1 VPQAYSQQVKV
12 GQDVAVTLAELP
24 GQTFHGTIARASGAI
39 DATTR
44 TMQVE
49 VQLPNKDGRLL
60 PGAYVQV
67 AIKGKATG
75 DGTGD
80 AASAQTDAPVAFTVP
95 TNTLLFRKEGPRIAV
110 AENGHVDLRP
120 VTIGRDYGRTVEIVS
135 GLKATDALILNPADS
150 IEQGEAVT
158 IVTPGPA
165 SAPAASAPH
174 AS

>member
-1 VPQAYSQQVKV
+1 
-12 GQDVAVTLAELP
+12 
-24 GQTFHGTIARASGAI
+24 
-39 DATTR
+39 
-44 TMQVE
+44 M
-49 VQLPNKDGRLL
+49 
-60 PGAYVQV
+60 
-67 AIKGKATG
+67 
-75 DGTGD
+75 
-80 AASAQTDAPVAFTVP
+80 P

-158 IVTPGPA
+158 IVTPAPA

>member
-1 VPQAYSQQVKV
+1 
-12 GQDVAVTLAELP
+12 VAVTVAELP

-67 AIKGKATG
+67 AIKGKASG
-75 DGTGD
+75 DG
-80 AASAQTDAPVAFTVP
+80 ANASASTAFIVP

-110 AENGHVDLRP
+110 AENGRVDLRP
-120 VTIGRDYGRTVEIVS
+120 VAIGHDYGRTVEIVS
-135 GLKATDALILNPADS
+135 GLKPRDALILNPADS

-158 IVTPGPA
+158 IVAPPPA